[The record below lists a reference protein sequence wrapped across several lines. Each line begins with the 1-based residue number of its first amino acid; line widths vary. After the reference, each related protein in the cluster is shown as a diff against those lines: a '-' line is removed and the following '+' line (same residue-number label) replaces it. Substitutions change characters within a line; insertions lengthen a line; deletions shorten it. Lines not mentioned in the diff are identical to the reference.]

1 MVASNKN
8 SKHQCFVAMFVST
21 LSHDY
26 KLTRQTKNVA
36 KVASLR
42 NNAKE
47 NEAFTDLVTRNQCL
61 SNLIICSVCKASKG
75 TISLAKY

>member
-1 MVASNKN
+1 
-8 SKHQCFVAMFVST
+8 MFVST

-36 KVASLR
+36 KLPDLR
-42 NNAKE
+42 NKAKE
-47 NEAFTDLVTRNQCL
+47 KEAFTDLVTRNQCL
-61 SNLIICSVCKASKG
+61 SNVIICSVFKASKG